1 MPYSKLK
8 IFLCLSVCLLFLF
21 GPFLLE
27 FAPDGKAYAGGDRKG
42 NKKSSHFKSKGG
54 PEKFGYKMPEEDGSQ
69 PPVHPTPE
77 PATWLLFGAGAAG
90 LAAYKKKFKKK

>member
-1 MPYSKLK
+1 MSYSKLK

-27 FAPDGKAYAGGDRKG
+27 IAQDGKAYAGGSSKG
-42 NKKSSHFKSKGG
+42 NKKSSNFKSKAG
-54 PEKFGYKMPEEDGSQ
+54 PENFGYKMPEEDGSQ

-90 LAAYKKKFKKK
+90 LAAYEKKFKKK